1 MNIVMSYIEAMLSNK
16 MLIAA
21 LISWASAQI
30 LKTIINCILT
40 KSFDPERLVGS
51 GGMPSS
57 HSAFV
62 SGLATSAFMHEGVD
76 SPLFAI
82 CLVLAF
88 IVMYD
93 AMGVRRETG
102 KQAELLNQITEIFS
116 ANYAEFDT
124 PEKALKV
131 LVGHTPLQV
140 FFGGLLGLVIG
151 IIV

>member
-1 MNIVMSYIEAMLSNK
+1 M
-16 MLIAA
+16 AA
-21 LISWASAQI
+21 VISWAVAQVI
-30 LKTIINCILT
+30 KTLINFIMT
-40 KSFDPERLVGS
+40 KSFDPGRLIGS

-62 SGLATSAFMHEGVD
+62 TGLATSAFVNYGAD
-76 SPLFAI
+76 SAVFAI
-82 CLVLAF
+82 CFVLAF
-88 IVMYD
+88 VVMYD

-140 FFGGLLGLVIG
+140 LFGLIIG
-151 IIV
+151 MVVGVAV

>member
-1 MNIVMSYIEAMLSNK
+1 MLLGNK
-16 MLIAA
+16 LFMAA
-21 LISWASAQI
+21 VIGWAAAQVI
-30 LKTIINCILT
+30 KTIINCIIT

-62 SGLATSAFMHEGVD
+62 TALAVSAFVHEGAD
-76 SPLFAI
+76 SPVFAV
-82 CLVLAF
+82 CFVLAF

-116 ANYAEFDT
+116 ANYDEFDT
-124 PEKALKV
+124 PEKTLKV

-140 FFGGLLGLVIG
+140 LFGCLLGGLIGLLV
-151 IIV
+151 

>member
-1 MNIVMSYIEAMLSNK
+1 MDYLVLLISNK
-16 MLIAA
+16 LFMAA
-21 LISWASAQI
+21 VISWAAAQV
-30 LKTIINCILT
+30 LKTLINLIVNKT
-40 KSFDPERLVGS
+40 FDPGRLVGS

-62 SGLATSAFMHEGVD
+62 NLGPD
-76 SPLFAI
+76 SPIFA
-82 CLVLAF
+82 VAF
-88 IVMYD
+88 VVAFVVMYD

-116 ANYAEFDT
+116 QNYAEFDT

-140 FFGGLLGLVIG
+140 LFGCVIG
-151 IIV
+151 IIVGVVV

>member
-1 MNIVMSYIEAMLSNK
+1 MQYLE
-16 MLIAA
+16 A
-21 LISWASAQI
+21 LISNRLFVAAVIGWASAQL
-30 LKTIINCILT
+30 LKTIINCVVNRT
-40 KSFDPERLVGS
+40 FDPGRLIGS

-62 SGLATSAFMHEGVD
+62 SGLAVSAFKYCGPD
-76 SPLFAI
+76 SPVFAV
-82 CLVLAF
+82 CFVLAF

-116 ANYAEFDT
+116 ANYEEFDT

-140 FFGGLLGLVIG
+140 LFGCLLGMMIG
-151 IIV
+151 AVV

>member
-1 MNIVMSYIEAMLSNK
+1 MNYLQEILSND
-16 MLIAA
+16 MFMAA
-21 LISWASAQI
+21 VVGWAAAQI
-30 LKTIINCILT
+30 LKTIINLILT
-40 KSFDPERLVGS
+40 KSFDPGRLIGS

-62 SGLATSAFMHEGVD
+62 TGLATSAFIHEGPG
-76 SPLFAI
+76 SPIFAV
-82 CLVLAF
+82 CFVLAF

-116 ANYAEFDT
+116 AQYDEFQS
-124 PEKALKV
+124 PEETLKV

-140 FFGGLLGLVIG
+140 FFGCLLGIIIG
-151 IIV
+151 ISF

>member
-1 MNIVMSYIEAMLSNK
+1 MDYIEALLANR

-21 LISWASAQI
+21 VIGWAAAQI
-30 LKTIINCILT
+30 TKTVINCIIT
-40 KSFDPERLVGS
+40 RSFNPERLIGS

-62 SGLATSAFMHEGVD
+62 TALAVSAFKYEGPA
-76 SPLFAI
+76 SPAFAI
-82 CLVLAF
+82 CFVLAF
-88 IVMYD
+88 VVMYD

-116 ANYAEFDT
+116 ENYADFDT

-140 FFGGLLGLVIG
+140 VFGCLLG
-151 IIV
+151 IIVGVVV

>member
-1 MNIVMSYIEAMLSNK
+1 MF
-16 MLIAA
+16 IAA
-21 LISWASAQI
+21 VLGWAAAQL
-30 LKTIINCILT
+30 LKTVINCVVNKT
-40 KSFDPERLVGS
+40 FDPGRLIGS

-62 SGLATSAFMHEGVD
+62 SGLASSVFKYCGPDSA
-76 SPLFAI
+76 SFAI
-82 CLVLAF
+82 CFVLAF

-116 ANYAEFDT
+116 ANYEDFDT

-140 FFGGLLGLVIG
+140 LFGCLLGILIG
-151 IIV
+151 IVY

>member
-1 MNIVMSYIEAMLSNK
+1 MYYIDMLLGNK
-16 MLIAA
+16 LFMAA
-21 LISWASAQI
+21 VIGWAAAQI
-30 LKTIINCILT
+30 IKTIINCVIT
-40 KSFDPERLVGS
+40 KSFNPERLVGS

-62 SGLATSAFMHEGVD
+62 TGLTVSAFINEGPD
-76 SPLFAI
+76 SPIFAV
-82 CLVLAF
+82 CFVVAF
-88 IVMYD
+88 VVMYD

-116 ANYAEFDT
+116 ANYDEFDT
-124 PEKALKV
+124 PEETLKV

-140 FFGGLLGLVIG
+140 LFGCLLGALIG